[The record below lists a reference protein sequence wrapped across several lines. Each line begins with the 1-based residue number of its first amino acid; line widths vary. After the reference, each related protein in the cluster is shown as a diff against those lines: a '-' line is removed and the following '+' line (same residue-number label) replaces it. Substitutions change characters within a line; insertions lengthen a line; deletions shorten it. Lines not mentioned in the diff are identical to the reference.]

1 MDTIWWFSNSV
12 CNFLFLWRSRGEQN
26 ELLNGITYW
35 LSIGKVTALKKVKI
49 PNKELNFR
57 ISVSV
62 SSPMRVWNAKLLY
75 EFYRVIISV
84 TVEVFTTA
92 AANRKLLKICFLP
105 SADPWVGPCPKK
117 SDCDWTNMAEKSSN
131 PSDIKLSDL
140 DNDHKV
146 SKWQC

>member
-1 MDTIWWFSNSV
+1 MCVTFFFCEEV
-12 CNFLFLWRSRGEQN
+12 VVFN

-49 PNKELNFR
+49 PNKELNFW

-117 SDCDWTNMAEKSSN
+117 SELWLNKHGWKIVQSVRYQAFRFG
-131 PSDIKLSDL
+131 
-140 DNDHKV
+140 
-146 SKWQC
+146 